1 MIRVIA
7 IVVMGILLLAVVGYA
22 VMLFFVIPRNWH
34 PLTLSVSFADLD
46 GDGDLDALVGN
57 GHTDD
62 TGWPNTVW
70 YNDGSGRFTDSGQ
83 QLGEDYESTLSIAL
97 IDLDGDGDLDAV
109 FGNNWTH
116 TVWRNNGQGQFSRI
130 TGLSI
135 AYSDSADGHSSGYFG
150 GMAVGDVNGDGSADV
165 VAGSCCRGE
174 WVAYNDQG
182 EVGRGIN
189 DSYTLVFLGTGDGRF
204 GYSSQ
209 RLDNNSTGGVALGD
223 LNGNGHLDLFVA
235 NLRTTFE
242 EGDYRDQVWF
252 NDGRGTFTDSGQRL
266 GEQSSSAVALGDLNG
281 NGHLD
286 VYVGSIYYPRSPR
299 DVSNDASRIDQVWLN
314 DGTGNFTPG
323 PQPNG
328 LVDTRF
334 VALADLDGD
343 GDLDAFVASRTEAFI
358 LWNDGSGDLSR
369 LGPGFSPGRDYA
381 YNIADVDGDG
391 LPDVFAIHL
400 TRGYI
405 VWRNL
410 GGGEFQ
416 QQR

>member
-1 MIRVIA
+1 MLRVIV
-7 IVVMGILLLAVVGYA
+7 ISVFS
-22 VMLFFVIPRNWH
+22 VMLIAVAAYALFLFVILPRAWQ
-34 PLTLSVSFADLD
+34 PLTLAVAFGDLD

-62 TGWPNTVW
+62 TGWYNTVW
-70 YNDGSGRFTDSGQ
+70 FNDGSGRFTDSGQ
-83 QLGEDYESTLSIAL
+83 QLGEDFESTASVVL

-109 FGNNWTH
+109 FGNDWSYS
-116 TVWRNNGQGQFSRI
+116 VWRNDRPGFFTFTSRI
-130 TGLSI
+130 PLTP
-135 AYSDSADGHSSGYFG
+135 SDAQEFSSYFG
-150 GMAVGDVNGDGSADV
+150 GMAVGDVNGDGQPDI
-165 VAGSCCRGE
+165 VAGLCCRGD
-174 WVAYNDQG
+174 WVAQDDT
-182 EVGRGIN
+182 GIV
-189 DSYTLVFLGTGDGRF
+189 DSGISDSPNLLFINEDGRF
-204 GYSSQ
+204 QMDPQ
-209 RLDNNSTGGVALGD
+209 RLGNDSTGSLALGD
-223 LNGNGHLDLFVA
+223 LNGDGHLDLFVA
-235 NLRTTFE
+235 NLRTIFE

-252 NDGRGTFTDSGQRL
+252 NDGRGNFTDSGQRL

-281 NGHLD
+281 DGHLD
-286 VYVGSIYYPRSPR
+286 VYTGSTYYPRSPR
-299 DVSNDASRIDQVWLN
+299 DVSNEASRIDQVWLN
-314 DGTGNFTPG
+314 DGSGDFAPG

-334 VALADLDGD
+334 VALSDLDAD

-358 LWNDGSGDLSR
+358 LWNDGSGDLSQ

-391 LPDVFAIHL
+391 LPDIFAIHL

-405 VWRNL
+405 IWRNL